1 VLIVLTGFDGRFI
14 GTLESFD
21 SFEDSMIW
29 IEEDAVMIEDA
40 DMYLLLVAELDRKEK
55 QYSKLIII
63 NEIRNSLYLLLSIIC

>member
-1 VLIVLTGFDGRFI
+1 MIVLTGFDGRFI

-40 DMYLLLVAELDRKEK
+40 MYLLLVAELDRKEK

>member
-1 VLIVLTGFDGRFI
+1 MLIVLTGFDGRFI

>member
-1 VLIVLTGFDGRFI
+1 
-14 GTLESFD
+14 
-21 SFEDSMIW
+21 MIEA
-29 IEEDAVMIEDA
+29 EEVMIEDA